1 MSVSSSKKEMRL
13 DLELYEL
20 KQTLDTNKKKLKA
33 LGDSLDLAKL
43 KEEMA
48 AFEERQADEHFWDD
62 PQSAQRL
69 IRENNTKK
77 ELYDTYFKNETAIE
91 DLLAMCD
98 DLNKAYDE
106 DLFALLNEEYGD
118 VLKNFEDYEI
128 KVLLSNDYDHSNAIL
143 EIHPGAGGTESQDW
157 AQMLF
162 RMYQRYAQKSG
173 YSFEVLDY
181 QDGDEAGMKSC
192 SVLIKGDLAYG
203 YLKGETGVHRLVR
216 ISPFDASG
224 RRHTSFASV
233 EITPEFN
240 NEIEINIDDKDLEV
254 DTMRSS
260 GAGGQHIN
268 KTDSAVRIKHIPT
281 GIVVFSQTE
290 RSQILNRERCMTMLK
305 SKLYQRAIIEKE
317 NQMKALKG
325 EQKSIEW
332 GSQIRSYIFC
342 PYTLVKDHRTNYEEG
357 NVDKVMDGD
366 INDFIFAYLKSQI

>member
-1 MSVSSSKKEMRL
+1 MIHF
-13 DLELYEL
+13 
-20 KQTLDTNKKKLKA
+20 
-33 LGDSLDLAKL
+33 DLAKL
-43 KEEMA
+43 EDKLETLKK
-48 AFEERQADEHFWDD
+48 RQEDADFWDD
-62 PQSAQRL
+62 PKKAQA
-69 IRENNTKK
+69 IIKEYNTAK
-77 ELYDTYFKNETAIE
+77 ELKEAYYQNLEALNGALSLSE
-91 DLLAMCD
+91 E
-98 DLNKAYDE
+98 LNKNYDE
-106 DLFALLNEEYGD
+106 EMFELLNEEYTA
-118 VLKNFEDYEI
+118 VNKNFEDFEI
-128 KVLLSNDYDHSNAIL
+128 KVLLSNDYDHANAIL

-157 AQMLF
+157 AMMLY
-162 RMYQRYAQKSG
+162 RMYQRYAQKNG
-173 YSFEVLDY
+173 FGFEVMDY

-240 NEIEINIDDKDLEV
+240 DEIKIDIDEKDLEV

-290 RSQILNRERCMTMLK
+290 RSQIMNRERCMQTLK
-305 SKLYQRAIIEKE
+305 SKLYQRAIAEKE
-317 NQMKALKG
+317 AKVRSMKG
-325 EQKSIEW
+325 EQKAIEW

-342 PYTLVKDHRTNYEEG
+342 PYTLVKDHRTGLEEG
-357 NVDKVMDGD
+357 NVEKVMDGD
-366 INDFIFAYLKSQI
+366 IQEFLFSYLKSQI

>member
-1 MSVSSSKKEMRL
+1 M
-13 DLELYEL
+13 ELYEL
-20 KQTLDTNKKKLKA
+20 KQTLETNKKKLKA

-48 AFEERQADEHFWDD
+48 AFEEKQADEHFWDD

-77 ELYDTYFKNETAIE
+77 ELYDTYFKNEAAIE